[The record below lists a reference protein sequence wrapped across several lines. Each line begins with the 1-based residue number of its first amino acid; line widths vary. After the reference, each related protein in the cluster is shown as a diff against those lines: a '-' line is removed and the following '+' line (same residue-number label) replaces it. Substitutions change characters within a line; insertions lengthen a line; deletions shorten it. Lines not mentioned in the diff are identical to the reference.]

1 MMDQSRWRALLQVRR
16 VRFWVYLVS
25 LVAAIVLLSRGN
37 PAFIAGI
44 VIFVIGLLSSVMLHE
59 LGHFVTAKKFGM
71 KVTQFFIGFGKT
83 IWSTFRGET
92 EYGVK
97 VLPFGGFVRI
107 TGMTSAEEIDVADE
121 PRSFRNHPGWQ
132 RMIVLA
138 AGSFMHFLFALVLL
152 FVLAATIGL
161 PNSNSTTIGLV
172 AKCVP
177 NSVHALDNDSC
188 HNSLGTSPA
197 KIAGLRPNDKI
208 IAIGGI
214 KTANW
219 SQLES
224 ALKAQKAGV
233 PTTVEVLRNGKDVV
247 LHVKLA
253 HVPGRSRAYLGVD
266 AAVVFQRDSPISA
279 VSYAGSQFG
288 STVSESVTA
297 VAKLPAAIPYLFSK
311 NRAHTPAGQIS
322 STYGVAA
329 ITGDVAESNL
339 GWQIKVSIFIGLLAS
354 VNIFV
359 GIFNMLPLL
368 PMDGGHLAIVIFERI
383 RAWFARLRGRPDPG
397 LVDMQKLIPVSMLFF
412 AVLVGLGTLL
422 IAADI
427 FNPVHIQL

>member
-1 MMDQSRWRALLQVRR
+1 MTGSRWRSLRLFRSA
-16 VRFWVYLVS
+16 RFWLYLVS
-25 LVAAIVLLSRGN
+25 IAVVIVLVSRGN
-37 PAFIAGI
+37 LAFIGGI

-59 LGHFVTAKKFGM
+59 LGHFVTAKRFGM

-107 TGMTSAEEIDVADE
+107 TGMTSAEDVDVADE
-121 PRSFRNHPGWQ
+121 PRSFRRHPGWQ
-132 RMIVLA
+132 RIIVLA
-138 AGSFMHFLFALVLL
+138 AGSFMHFAFALVLL
-152 FVLAATIGL
+152 FALAASIGL
-161 PNSNSTTIGLV
+161 PNSNTTTIGVV

-177 NSVHALDNDSC
+177 DSVHALDNGSC
-188 HNSLGTSPA
+188 KHSIGTSPA
-197 KIAGLRPNDKI
+197 KIAGIRASDKI

-214 KTANW
+214 RTANW

-224 ALKAQKAGV
+224 ALKAQRAGV

-253 HVPGRSRAYLGVD
+253 HIPGRSRPYLGVE
-266 AAVVFQRDSPISA
+266 AAVVFQRDGPLRAIG
-279 VSYAGSQFG
+279 YAGSQFG

-311 NRAHTPAGQIS
+311 NRANTPAGQIS
-322 STYGVAA
+322 STYGVAT
-329 ITGDVAESNL
+329 ITGDVAASNL

-427 FNPVHIQL
+427 FNPVHVQL